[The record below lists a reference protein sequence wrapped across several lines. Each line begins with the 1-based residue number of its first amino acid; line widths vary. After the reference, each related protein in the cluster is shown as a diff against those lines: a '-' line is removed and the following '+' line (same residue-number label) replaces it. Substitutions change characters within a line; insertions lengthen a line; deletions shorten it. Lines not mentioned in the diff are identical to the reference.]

1 MSAAITIARA
11 SMLTRAFR
19 PAAGARREFPA
30 SPLRAANAKVLAF
43 PRPIRS
49 PSTPSA
55 AVVRASSD
63 SDSEVSAPVL
73 VVAAAGLPCSVVV
86 LWSSYAKATTGAGLQ
101 GDLLGGLEG
110 VSYLV
115 MLALVALSIKEKVQ
129 TGGGLPAGPG
139 GVVGASEG
147 LNYLAL
153 LAAIV
158 AFAYSAVNGN

>member
-1 MSAAITIARA
+1 M
-11 SMLTRAFR
+11 
-19 PAAGARREFPA
+19 
-30 SPLRAANAKVLAF
+30 
-43 PRPIRS
+43 
-49 PSTPSA
+49 
-55 AVVRASSD
+55 
-63 SDSEVSAPVL
+63 
-73 VVAAAGLPCSVVV
+73 
-86 LWSSYAKATTGAGLQ
+86 LWSSYAKAPTGAGLQ